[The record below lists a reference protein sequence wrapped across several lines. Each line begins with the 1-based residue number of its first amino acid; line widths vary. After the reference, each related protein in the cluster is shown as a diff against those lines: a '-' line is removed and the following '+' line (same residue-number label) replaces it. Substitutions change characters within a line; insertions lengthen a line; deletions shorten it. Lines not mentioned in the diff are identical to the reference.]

1 MLLYAFEALRN
12 EFSDCY
18 RETSNISRPTSILL
32 WSTHVARSIS
42 CNMLFSEVVML
53 WKMFMGRRQKIFSLF
68 HDFLPLFRENL
79 WLMLTWVTDGN
90 IDQWTPRTK
99 SFPGE
104 GYNLQTVV
112 GILVKA
118 RERCGEITAEYCRIS
133 QIFSLFIVNLY
144 LVTSDYAL
152 LKFFRHWQ
160 PRKFDA
166 VGASRT
172 SCHVARRALR
182 HWNFSIR
189 FTQGC
194 SFKVLTGL
202 ATVHFS
208 HGYT

>member
-1 MLLYAFEALRN
+1 MKYSRSEIYFVQYALPGGGDVMKN
-12 EFSDCY
+12 VY
-18 RETSNISRPTSILL
+18 GETPEN
-32 WSTHVARSIS
+32 
-42 CNMLFSEVVML
+42 
-53 WKMFMGRRQKIFSLF
+53 FSLF

-90 IDQWTPRTK
+90 IDRWTPRTK

-104 GYNLQTVV
+104 GSNLQTVV

-133 QIFSLFIVNLY
+133 QIFSLLIVNLY

>member
-1 MLLYAFEALRN
+1 MKYSRSDINFVQYALLGGGDATKNVYG
-12 EFSDCY
+12 
-18 RETSNISRPTSILL
+18 ETPEN
-32 WSTHVARSIS
+32 
-42 CNMLFSEVVML
+42 
-53 WKMFMGRRQKIFSLF
+53 FSLF

-104 GYNLQTVV
+104 GSNLQTVV

-118 RERCGEITAEYCRIS
+118 RERCGEITAEHCRIS
-133 QIFSLFIVNLY
+133 QIFSLVIVNLY

-172 SCHVARRALR
+172 SGHVARRALR

-202 ATVHFS
+202 ATVHFN
-208 HGYT
+208 HDYTYKLSRSELLLVFLLSFQIYC